1 MYGNGVSSSL
11 AGNKHVAT
19 QSCEVGQ
26 RSFPNLL
33 TVLYRLEESAGV
45 GARAE
50 GARSLWD
57 NEDAFRGRM
66 SEDI

>member
-1 MYGNGVSSSL
+1 MYGNGLPSSL
-11 AGNKHVAT
+11 ARKKDVAT
-19 QSCEVGQ
+19 QPCEVAQ
-26 RSFPNLL
+26 QSFPNLL
-33 TVLYRLEESAGV
+33 TVLYRLEEGTGV

-57 NEDAFRGRM
+57 NEHAFRGRM